1 MAWDVASAP
10 ASGRTAT
17 CPTSSRT
24 ERRSRPANVVVQVI
38 DVSASSTIDAAG
50 NPSPGVGL
58 TGPGRAYVQR
68 DGRMIV
74 GRWQRETLDDVTTF
88 VAKGGTEITPSPGR
102 TWVEVFPS
110 SIEVGVGEPEV

>member
-1 MAWDVASAP
+1 M
-10 ASGRTAT
+10 
-17 CPTSSRT
+17 
-24 ERRSRPANVVVQVI
+24 
-38 DVSASSTIDAAG
+38 
-50 NPSPGVGL
+50 